1 MRRGPRGPRG
11 ARCRREVRPGVWKVQ
26 ARVERFVE
34 PALLLLLAERPRHG
48 YDLVESL
55 PDVTGDARRVDMG
68 NLYRLLRALE
78 REGLVASSWD
88 EGATGPA
95 KRVYTLTE
103 AGRAVLDRWAES
115 LPEVRSVVDAFV
127 ERHERGGEVST

>member
-11 ARCRREVRPGVWKVQ
+11 ARCRREVRPGVWEVQ

-103 AGRAVLDRWAES
+103 AGRSVLDRWAES

-127 ERHERGGEVST
+127 ERYERGGEVST

>member
-1 MRRGPRGPRG
+1 MRRGPRG
-11 ARCRREVRPGVWKVQ
+11 ARCRREVRPGVWEVQ

-127 ERHERGGEVST
+127 ERYERGGEVST

>member
-1 MRRGPRGPRG
+1 M
-11 ARCRREVRPGVWKVQ
+11 RPGVWEVQ

-127 ERHERGGEVST
+127 ERYERGGEVST